1 MNRYPVAFVAEV
13 RLSHPDLTLVPT
25 IEAVPEA
32 TVTVSYLT
40 VGTSGAPWLL
50 FAVETDDSDAFDRA
64 LENDPTVD
72 DPLVVVGDGT
82 RRIYR
87 VRVATRLLLWSVTAE
102 LGIHVLELGSRRG
115 EWLVKLQA
123 SDRDVLVEFREYCK
137 REGLT
142 FETDS
147 LYTTDGGVALDAL
160 DAVGLTDK
168 QREALLAA
176 YDAGYFGT
184 PRRTSLEE
192 LAEALG
198 VSATAVGNRLRGG
211 TARLVEACLGAG
223 RT

>member
-1 MNRYPVAFVAEV
+1 MAFIAEV

-32 TVTVSYLT
+32 TVTVSYPT

-50 FAVETDDSDAFDRA
+50 FAVETDDFDAFDRA
-64 LENDPTVD
+64 LANDPTVD
-72 DPLVVVGDGT
+72 EPLVVVGDES

-87 VRVATRLLLWSVTAE
+87 VRLATGLLLSSITAE

-142 FETDS
+142 FETDR
-147 LYTTDGGVALDAL
+147 LYTADGGVAVDAL

-184 PRRTSLEE
+184 PRGTSLEA
-192 LAEALG
+192 LAETLG